1 MSSSER
7 IDLPID
13 PGTWNPMDKDMIST
27 NPIEFDKNP
36 TKKKDPIEF
45 DRNPTKK
52 KDPTEFDRD
61 STKILIPPKEADY
74 KNEDH
79 FCCCKCK
86 YSPTGIK
93 FYDTQNRI
101 DADCTNPVA
110 DINSKSKSDDINS
123 KSESDEGNYKS
134 ESDDENSKS
143 ESADKGN
150 SKAQEAEA
158 IYKAESDEGLEDYV
172 VGSGSGE
179 RDYNHRLHSY
189 QEETGLT
196 EAVQTGTGQL
206 NGIPLAIG
214 VMDFKFIGGSMGSV
228 VGEKITRLIE
238 YATKKFL
245 PVILVCA
252 SGGARMQEGSL
263 SLMEMAKISAA
274 LHKHQKNQKL
284 FYISILTTPTTGGV
298 TASFCMLGD
307 LIFSEPNAD
316 IAFAGKRVIEQT
328 LNLTVPEDLQTA
340 ENFLQKGLLDLI
352 IPRNILK
359 NLISELLKLHALN
372 KNQVEHKCQLFV

>member
-1 MSSSER
+1 M
-7 IDLPID
+7 L
-13 PGTWNPMDKDMIST
+13 
-27 NPIEFDKNP
+27 
-36 TKKKDPIEF
+36 
-45 DRNPTKK
+45 
-52 KDPTEFDRD
+52 
-61 STKILIPPKEADY
+61 L
-74 KNEDH
+74 H
-79 FCCCKCK
+79 
-86 YSPTGIK
+86 SPTGVKIK

-101 DADCTNPVA
+101 DADCTNPA
-110 DINSKSKSDDINS
+110 ADINS
-123 KSESDEGNYKS
+123 KSESDYINSKSESDDENYKS
-134 ESDDENSKS
+134 ESDDENYKS

-150 SKAQEAEA
+150 SKAEEAEA

-228 VGEKITRLIE
+228 V
-238 YATKKFL
+238 
-245 PVILVCA
+245 VCA

-263 SLMEMAKISAA
+263 SLMQMAKISAA

-298 TASFCMLGD
+298 TASFGMLGD

-340 ENFLQKGLLDLI
+340 ENFFQKGLLDLI

-372 KNQVEHKCQLFV
+372 KNQVEHKGQLFV